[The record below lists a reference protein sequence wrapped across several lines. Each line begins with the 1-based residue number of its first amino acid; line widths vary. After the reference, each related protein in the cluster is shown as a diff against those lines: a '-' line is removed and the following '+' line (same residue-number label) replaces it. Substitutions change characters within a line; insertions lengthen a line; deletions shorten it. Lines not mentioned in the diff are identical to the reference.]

1 MSQNK
6 KTTNNKENVEELE
19 ERALSV
25 FNSER
30 AEDTTALVFCLI
42 TTFIVLLFTKWL
54 V

>member
-1 MSQNK
+1 MSEENK
-6 KTTNNKENVEELE
+6 NNPEEKDVKQLE

-30 AEDTTALVFCLI
+30 AEDLTALIFCLI

-54 V
+54 